1 MRPLKLTLSAF
12 GPYAAETVLDLA
24 QLGRGGL
31 YLVTG
36 DTGAGKTTLFDA
48 ITYALYDHSSGG
60 VREGAMLRSKYAEPG
75 TPTFVELEFEVR
87 GQSCTVR
94 RNPEYLRP
102 KARGEGFTTEKAD
115 ACLTYADGRPPVTRA
130 KDVTAAVVDIIGL
143 DYNQFSQIAMI
154 AQGQFTRLLNASTE
168 ERSKIFRKLFRTQ
181 PYQRLQERLQAENAA
196 LTRQREEQSVRIGQL
211 LSGLSWAEGD
221 ADKAVLDALA
231 PLCEAGGQASPETLL
246 PLLDALLAGQEQAL
260 SAATAARTEAEAE
273 LDTLQQTLGRAEQA
287 EKLRLE
293 LTAAQAR
300 QDALR
305 PVLDAAEAEAARHA
319 GDAAALD
326 VLAGKLERAKS
337 DLAAFDGLD
346 SLEKKLSA
354 ARDAA
359 ALENA
364 RAEKRRAALGQL
376 DGELT
381 ALEQSLA
388 ALGGAEA
395 ENVSLEARAE
405 QLTRREMALAQLAQS
420 LAEGQRRGQAARQAQ
435 ERYLLA
441 DGAKERA
448 HALRDHLER
457 AFLNAQAGLLAEG
470 LTDGTPCPVC
480 GSTHHPKRAVLPAEA
495 PTQARVDAARQSA
508 DEADRAA
515 QEASA
520 AAAKAVA
527 ADREA
532 KATLRRDAEA
542 LLPERFTSPEGPV
555 KLTVSLLKTALAEE
569 SEALHA
575 AQEALDK
582 AQKQNAAALAAKARQ
597 EDERQKKTAQ
607 RSALEAEARA
617 SAEEAARQSAA
628 AKALEAQCA
637 EARAALPAAD
647 REEARRALAGLENE
661 RRALRAGMDAAASAL
676 AKARQDYAAAEAA
689 VTALTAQQTEAGEA
703 ADLPAL
709 ESQRDALTARRTA
722 LAAQE
727 KALTARLLPNRKAA
741 DLYRQH
747 AAARTELERR
757 WQWVN
762 ALASTAGGTL
772 SSKQKIR
779 LEAYI
784 QMNYLDAI
792 LVHANT
798 RLMQMTAGQ
807 YELERVGAENQRSQ
821 SGLDLGV
828 IDHYNGTRRS
838 VKTLSG
844 GESFKASLA
853 LALGLS
859 DEVQS
864 AAGGIRLDTLFLDE
878 GFGSLDDESLE
889 QAIRVLAGLTEGD
902 RLVGIISHVAALKE
916 RIDKQVVV
924 KRPAAGGARWRS
936 LCDRFPSLPH
946 RLPSQGRV
954 FQKVFCLLRRAGGI
968 ERLVFRDVR
977 LGGSR
982 PLPVAGHPDRGRS
995 LPVPQGVL
1003 THPPAV
1009 GFIERPEP
1017 VGLSLRSALPDKVV
1031 PDFTLVRRTKIG
1043 LVRRRE
1049 GRVSAVSLPI
1059 REDNIRLRI
1068 RCRTSIRD
1076 GIRTRYSHLC
1086 HRRMAFAIF
1095 ATLFA
1100 VPAALG
1106 PLCPR
1111 LGPALAGLLPLAG
1124 VLVEAPFHKGPRHP
1138 EHRVGEIGPLP
1149 FGIGQ
1154 QCVQEHSLLLQRQR
1168 PQRALPLAK

>member
-87 GQSCTVR
+87 GQRCTVR

-221 ADKAVLDALA
+221 ADEAVLDELA
-231 PLCEAGGQASPETLL
+231 PLCEAGGQASPEAVL

-273 LDTLQQTLGRAEQA
+273 LDKLQQTLGRAEQA

-305 PVLDAAEAEAARHA
+305 PVLDTAEAEAARHA
-319 GDAAALD
+319 GDSAALD
-326 VLAGKLERAKS
+326 ALAGKLERAKS
-337 DLAAFDGLD
+337 NLAAFDGLD

-395 ENVSLEARAE
+395 ENVSLKARAE
-405 QLTRREMALAQLAQS
+405 QLARRETALAQLAQS

-520 AAAKAVA
+520 AAAQAVA

-617 SAEEAARQSAA
+617 SAEEAARQSAS

-661 RRALRAGMDAAASAL
+661 RCALRAGMDAAASAL
-676 AKARQDYAAAEAA
+676 ARARQDYAAAEAA
-689 VTALTAQQTEAGEA
+689 VT
-703 ADLPAL
+703 
-709 ESQRDALTARRTA
+709 
-722 LAAQE
+722 
-727 KALTARLLPNRKAA
+727 ALTARLLPNRKAA

-747 AAARTELERR
+747 AAARAELERR

-924 KRPAAGGARWRS
+924 KKARS
-936 LCDRFPSLPH
+936 
-946 RLPSQGRV
+946 
-954 FQKVFCLLRRAGGI
+954 
-968 ERLVFRDVR
+968 
-977 LGGSR
+977 GGS
-982 PLPVAGHPDRGRS
+982 
-995 LPVPQGVL
+995 
-1003 THPPAV
+1003 T
-1009 GFIERPEP
+1009 
-1017 VGLSLRSALPDKVV
+1017 
-1031 PDFTLVRRTKIG
+1031 
-1043 LVRRRE
+1043 
-1049 GRVSAVSLPI
+1049 
-1059 REDNIRLRI
+1059 
-1068 RCRTSIRD
+1068 
-1076 GIRTRYSHLC
+1076 
-1086 HRRMAFAIF
+1086 
-1095 ATLFA
+1095 
-1100 VPAALG
+1100 
-1106 PLCPR
+1106 
-1111 LGPALAGLLPLAG
+1111 
-1124 VLVEAPFHKGPRHP
+1124 VE
-1138 EHRVGEIGPLP
+1138 VI
-1149 FGIGQ
+1149 
-1154 QCVQEHSLLLQRQR
+1154 V
-1168 PQRALPLAK
+1168 